1 MKVSA
6 MNLSHNVCS
15 RAVRLLAAFVALTS
29 LVFAGPAAAKPANV
43 LITVPAGAAAP
54 ADFATELASWRQSGV
69 VSNALLLDQDQKK
82 DPGFSSLALLEFPN
96 EGFYEQWN
104 KEEAPKLA
112 APLVVKRA
120 DVLAN
125 GEIYPRDSNKSVF
138 LVNTYKLLVPPERY
152 NEFVQGYILPNLL
165 DQKAAHLL
173 LRYTMYLE
181 RGSAEEGQAVLVLE
195 YRDSVAFSRRDA
207 VRDELVKKLLATDPA
222 WKKWDETQDSVRKG
236 LSRTLANYIELPPP
250 QLADLP
256 HYVPEYKVV
265 GGLRIVGSEL
275 KNSVEQLALGFQ
287 KFQPDAKVSTSNIP
301 SSEGGIAALYYHL
314 SDVAPMGDDAKI
326 TDMMPFHDSFG
337 YMPTEISVATGGYE
351 KRGSLWAYAVVVAK
365 DNPLESI
372 SVDELERIFGAERSG
387 GWELVHNDYLFTSK
401 YARGP
406 EENIRKWGQV
416 GLKGSFAD
424 KEIKTFGYSAPGFAI
439 YLERNWFHW
448 SKKWNPNFQ
457 EYVEEKQATPDA
469 AGAAVSSD
477 HGLDLIAK
485 DRYAIGLA
493 ALMHVKEHSGLKVLA
508 ISRHKGEAA
517 IALTPGNVANR
528 TYPLIRDAFFY
539 VNKEPGHPLDPR
551 AREFMRFVLSREGQE
566 IIARMGYYY
575 PLPAG
580 YLREQL
586 QKLD

>member
-1 MKVSA
+1 MINMSKA
-6 MNLSHNVCS
+6 LFP
-15 RAVRLLAAFVALTS
+15 RTVRLLSACVVLIS
-29 LVFAGPAAAKPANV
+29 CVFAVPGFAKPAHV
-43 LITVPAGAAAP
+43 LIVVPPGAAAP
-54 ADFATELASWRQSGV
+54 ANFAAELAAWRQSGE
-69 VSNALLLDQDQKK
+69 VSSALLLEQDQKK
-82 DPGFSSLALLEFPN
+82 DPGFSSLVLLEFPS

-104 KEEAPKLA
+104 KEEAPKLT
-112 APLVVKRA
+112 APVVVKRA
-120 DVLAN
+120 DVLTN
-125 GEIYPRDSNKSVF
+125 GEVYPRDSNKSVF

-152 NEFVQGYILPNLL
+152 DEFVQGYIVPNLI

-173 LRYTMYLE
+173 LRYTMYVE
-181 RGSAEEGQAVLVLE
+181 RGPADEAQAVLVME
-195 YRDSVAFSRRDA
+195 YRDSLAFSRRDA
-207 VRDELVKKLLATDPA
+207 VREVLAKKLLTTDPA
-222 WKKWDETQDSVRKG
+222 WKKWDETQESVRKG
-236 LSRTLANYIELPPP
+236 LSRTLATYIELPPP

-256 HYVPEYKVV
+256 HYVSEYKVV
-265 GGLRIVGSEL
+265 GGLRILGSEL
-275 KNSVEQLALGFQ
+275 KNAVEQLALGFQ
-287 KFQPDAKVSTSNIP
+287 KFQPDAKLSISNIP
-301 SSEGGIAALYYHL
+301 SSEGGIAGLYYHL

-351 KRGSLWAYAVVVAK
+351 KRGSLWAYAVVVAQ
-365 DNPLESI
+365 DNPLQEI

-387 GWELVHNDYLFTSK
+387 GWELADNDYLFTSK

-406 EENIRKWGQV
+406 QTNIRKWGQV
-416 GLKGSFAD
+416 GLKGPFAD

-439 YLERNWFHW
+439 YIERNWFHW

-469 AGAAVSSD
+469 AGAAVTSD
-477 HGLDLIAK
+477 HGLDLIGK

-493 ALMHVKEHSGLKVLA
+493 ALMHVKDHPDLKVLA
-508 ISRHKGEAA
+508 ISPHKGEPAV
-517 IALTPGNVANR
+517 ALTPGNVANR

-539 VNKEPGHPLDPR
+539 LNKEPGRPLDPR

-575 PLPAG
+575 PLPAD

-586 QKLD
+586 KKLD